1 MNLRREAM
9 RRMDAH
15 AARVE
20 AAKEK
25 LAAAVVS
32 LTLVAFGMALGMI
45 AAWVIN

>member
-1 MNLRREAM
+1 MNLRREVM

-25 LAAAVVS
+25 IGAAVVS
-32 LTLVAFGMALGMI
+32 LTLVAFGMVLGMI
-45 AAWVIN
+45 AAWVVR